1 MAIQLAPEEKD
12 IWRIVQAIIQLVQGR
27 SNAVGEI
34 TLRAGHTTTVA
45 TRLTHP
51 AVTNVSQ
58 GSEVFLI
65 QRTANAAAVIATTY
79 VSSVGQGTFTVTHPN
94 SANTDM
100 TFGFES
106 RGGG

>member
-1 MAIQLAPEEKD
+1 MAIQLAPEETN

-51 AVTNVSQ
+51 AVINVSKD
-58 GSEVFLI
+58 SEVFLTP
-65 QRTANAAAVIATTY
+65 RTANAAAVVASTYISATI
-79 VSSVGQGTFTVTHPN
+79 QGGFTVTHPS